1 MLQLSVVNDKIQA
14 FVSNTF
20 GGTISYHN
28 MRLTIDGNLSV
39 NDLHFQRMPDEEPY
53 PVVHID
59 TALISQFFSSEP
71 DAILENFYLALATG
85 RVLSASQVEISAE
98 NVYYKP
104 VVDVRINRAAFNP
117 MPLIKSATDQQASP
131 GKAVDLSHLR
141 SVRFTDSRIEV
152 PFLPPAYRWN
162 GTLIP
167 DPVQQTVDGR
177 IQISTFSAA
186 ETQRLNSQVLWDLKQ
201 NSLHSFTAEA
211 LQFPLIHSGTPEL
224 QTFWDGTISVL
235 ENESSREYQLEFDSH
250 FSGLS
255 AAIPGAATFFMDEA
269 GITAQSRLSA
279 RFQPETIQA
288 TITHAPLDMAFGRQF
303 AWTLPAGNII
313 AAVDTKQASP
323 AVEAQWF
330 LQNLGVVTV
339 QSASYPVDASS
350 SLQAEMHVSN
360 RPVQELSSH
369 LPSVISSSLHHF
381 EGTFLFSHEQS
392 VSPEGYCTPAWWYLQ
407 AVKILL
413 RNCGRN

>member
-1 MLQLSVVNDKIQA
+1 MLILLTVLWLISGAAISVVNDKIRA

-235 ENESSREYQLEFDSH
+235 ENESSREYQLSSTIFAKRCYSRLQH
-250 FSGLS
+250 
-255 AAIPGAATFFMDEA
+255 FMDEA
-269 GITAQSRLSA
+269 GITAQSGFAWFQLKRYRQRL
-279 RFQPETIQA
+279 
-288 TITHAPLDMAFGRQF
+288 HAPLDMAFGRQF
-303 AWTLPAGNII
+303 AGLSCW
-313 AAVDTKQASP
+313 K
-323 AVEAQWF
+323 
-330 LQNLGVVTV
+330 
-339 QSASYPVDASS
+339 YHRCCRY
-350 SLQAEMHVSN
+350 EM
-360 RPVQELSSH
+360 L
-369 LPSVISSSLHHF
+369 
-381 EGTFLFSHEQS
+381 
-392 VSPEGYCTPAWWYLQ
+392 A
-407 AVKILL
+407 L
-413 RNCGRN
+413 R